1 MTRARFIVT
10 LLATLVLGTSA
21 VQGQQKGVDVTGK
34 WVFAVIT
41 ENGTGYPTVVLKQD
55 GEKVTGTYD
64 SPRMGTRPLEGT
76 IKGDTIRLEMKGGTE
91 GMPAFMFV
99 GVMVD
104 KDNMKGELEMGGMGS
119 APFTGKR
126 ES

>member
-1 MTRARFIVT
+1 MTRIRFIMT
-10 LLATLVLGTSA
+10 LLATLVLGASA
-21 VQGQQKGVDVTGK
+21 AQAQQKGVDVTGK
-34 WVFAVIT
+34 WAFAVVT

-76 IKGDTIRLEMKGGTE
+76 IKGDTIRLSMKGGTE
-91 GMPAFMFV
+91 GMPEFVFV

-104 KDNMKGELEMGGMGS
+104 KDNMKGSLEMGGMGS

-126 ES
+126 EP

>member
-1 MTRARFIVT
+1 MSRMRFIMT
-10 LLATLVLGTSA
+10 LLATLVLGASA
-21 VQGQQKGVDVTGK
+21 AQAQQKGVDVTGR
-34 WVFAVIT
+34 WAFAVVT
-41 ENGTGYPTVVLKQD
+41 ENGTGYPAVVLKQD

-91 GMPAFMFV
+91 GMPPFLFV
-99 GVMVD
+99 GVLVD
-104 KDNMKGELEMGGMGS
+104 KDNMKGTLEMAGMGS

-126 ES
+126 EP